1 MLSLTEPDKL
11 VSFSGRSLDEV
22 MMVSAYPG
30 ILFTLIGPAGAGKN
44 TVMDRVIA
52 THPDIR
58 QLATATTRGQRA
70 SELEGREHYFISRD
84 RFETLLGEGALLEH
98 AVVHGEYY
106 GILRDPLEDALK
118 NGDLLFA
125 DVDMLG
131 AQAAQ
136 AAFPE
141 NVVLVFVQPPSLSAL
156 VERMRESRG
165 ENEAQI
171 GRRLLRA
178 PSEMAF
184 APHCDYVITNEA
196 LDQAVDALMGIVT
209 AELARRTAQRLAEQ
223 PPRPLH
229 MEACAVIVYQ
239 DRVVVANAN
248 SGLPHETIDVESMPH
263 VAALQAAGQS
273 LMRSPDVDSLTTM
286 DETGD
291 GYIPPVYV
299 EDTSSRDE
307 DRFRYYYIVR
317 LASPSEVL
325 PGHHLAKL
333 DAAPLPE
340 TVRAAIV
347 EPAMTDGM

>member
-1 MLSLTEPDKL
+1 
-11 VSFSGRSLDEV
+11 
-22 MMVSAYPG
+22 MVNAFPG
-30 ILFTLIGPAGAGKN
+30 ILFTLVGPAGAGKN

-52 THPDIR
+52 THPNIR
-58 QLATATTRGQRA
+58 QLATATTRSQRA

-84 RFETLLGEGALLEH
+84 RFEALLDEGALLEH

-106 GILRDPLEDALK
+106 GILRDPLEAALK

-131 AQAAQ
+131 AQAARR
-136 AAFPE
+136 AFPE

-156 VERMRESRG
+156 IERMRESRG

-184 APHCDYVITNEA
+184 APQCDYIITNEA
-196 LDQAVDALMGIVT
+196 LDQATDALMGIVT
-209 AELARRTAQRLAEQ
+209 AELARRTAQQLAEQ

-229 MEACAVIVYQ
+229 MEACAVIVYH

-248 SGLPHETIDVESMPH
+248 SALPHETIDIDAMPH
-263 VAALQAAGQS
+263 VAALQAAGHS
-273 LMRSPDVDSLTTM
+273 LLRAPDEHALTTL

-291 GYIPPVYV
+291 GYIPPIYV
-299 EDTSSRDE
+299 EDVSSRDE
-307 DRFRYYYIVR
+307 DRFRYYYVVR
-317 LASPSEVL
+317 LASPDELL
-325 PGHHLAKL
+325 PDYHLSPL
-333 DAAPLPE
+333 DAAPLPRA
-340 TVRAAIV
+340 VRAVIG
-347 EPAMTDGM
+347 EPAMTDEL